1 MKQQLKIYYT
11 SDVHGYLFPT
21 NYADTQEKEMG
32 LLKCI
37 PNFQKDQNT
46 LIIDGGDM
54 LQGSA
59 LASYSQAHP
68 EEGFP
73 QAKVLNQTG
82 YDFVT
87 LGNHDVNFGTSYL
100 YRYLEAL
107 DAVCV
112 CENILD
118 AKDQTK
124 KFPWT
129 IKTLGNGLKVGIVGV
144 VTDYINV
151 WEKEDNIKDIIV
163 SDPFETA
170 KQALEEVKP
179 QVDLTICIYHGGFER
194 DVKSGK
200 RLSKTSENV
209 GYKICEELEFDLLL
223 TGHQHLLIEGQLLHG
238 TYIVQPSANATTY
251 FEIDIEIVENN
262 IKITSTVG
270 KPSVQPEVELLE
282 QLQPLETKV
291 QSWLDQTIGKL
302 NSDALA
308 GDKLEMAL
316 RGSPVVELI
325 GAVQLAESQAQIAV
339 VSLANTS
346 PGFHKE
352 VTMRDVIATYPYTNH
367 LITLRITGKQLK
379 EVIEKNTNYFS
390 IDDQNQVIISP
401 SYLYPKVEHYH
412 FDFFIGVEYTVDLC
426 QKLGNRVNA
435 LRYKNQLIEEE
446 DEFTIALSDYRA
458 SGGGGFPTYLECPV
472 INEGAQEIVESIV
485 TYIQSQ
491 EEIDLPKMLDYKI
504 THSCK

>member
-37 PNFQKDQNT
+37 PHLKKDPNT

-59 LASYSQAHP
+59 LASYAQAHP

-73 QAKVLNQTG
+73 QAKVLNQAG

-87 LGNHDVNFGTSYL
+87 LGNHDVNFGTNYL
-100 YRYLEAL
+100 YDYLEAL

-112 CENILD
+112 CENIVD
-118 AKDQTK
+118 AKSQMK

-129 IKTLGNGLKVGIVGV
+129 IKTLANGLKVGIVGV

-151 WEKEDNIKDIIV
+151 WEKEENIRDIVIA
-163 SDPFETA
+163 DPFVAA
-170 KQALEEVKP
+170 KQALKEVKP
-179 QVDLTICIYHGGFER
+179 QVDLTICVYHGGFER

-200 RLSKTSENV
+200 ILSKTSENI
-209 GYKICEELEFDLLL
+209 GYKICEELDFDLLL

-238 TYIVQPSANATTY
+238 TYIVQPSANAMTY
-251 FEIDIEIVENN
+251 FEIDIEKVEND
-262 IKITSTVG
+262 IDITSRIG
-270 KPSVQPEVELLE
+270 KPGPKPEASLIK

-291 QSWLDQTIGKL
+291 QNWLDQAIGRL
-302 NSDALA
+302 SSDALA
-308 GDKLEMAL
+308 TDKLEMAL
-316 RGSPVVELI
+316 YGSPVVELI
-325 GAVQLAESQAQIAV
+325 GAVQLVASQAQIAV

-352 VTMRDVIATYPYTNH
+352 VTMRDVIATYPYTNQ
-367 LITLRITGKQLK
+367 LITLKITGKQLK
-379 EVIEKNTNYFS
+379 EVVEKNTNYFS
-390 IDDQNQVIISP
+390 LDDQNHVMISP

-412 FDFFIGVEYTVDLC
+412 FDFFVGIDYTVDLC
-426 QKLGNRVNA
+426 QQIGNRVSG
-435 LRYKNQLIEEE
+435 LRYKGRLIG
-446 DEFTIALSDYRA
+446 DMDVFTIALSDYRA

-485 TYIQSQ
+485 EYIQSQ
-491 EEIDLPKMLDYKI
+491 EEIVIPPLLGYNI
-504 THSCK
+504 IHSCK